1 MPAREQAAFFAG
13 KRDTTGFSENVVV
26 TETNSSN
33 VRSLRSFIIL
43 RSGERLPWYPTSITA
58 LFSSGE
64 KRKTVK
70 PRFNEPLYNEVL
82 GVTNEIFCPSNSKIY
97 EKEPR

>member
-43 RSGERLPWYPTSITA
+43 RSGERLPWYPPSTTV
-58 LFSSGE
+58 LFSSDE

>member
-1 MPAREQAAFFAG
+1 MNRRHFRG
-13 KRDTTGFSENVVV
+13 KTRFSENVVV
-26 TETNSSN
+26 TETSLSN

-43 RSGERLPWYPTSITA
+43 RSGEGLPWYPSITV

-70 PRFNEPLYNEVL
+70 RRFNKPLYNEVL
-82 GVTNEIFCPSNSKIY
+82 GITNEIFCPSYSKIY
-97 EKEPR
+97 EKEPRQNETSL